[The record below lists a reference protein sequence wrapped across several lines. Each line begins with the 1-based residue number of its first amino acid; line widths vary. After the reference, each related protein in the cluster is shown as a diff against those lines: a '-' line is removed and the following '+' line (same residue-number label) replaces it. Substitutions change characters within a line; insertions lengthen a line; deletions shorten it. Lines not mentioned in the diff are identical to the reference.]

1 MQATFTTNMKCQ
13 SCLSK
18 VAPKLNEEPRIKS
31 WDADLSDPRKV
42 LRVELADETD
52 AARVI
57 ERVAEAGFTAS
68 QVDDQP
74 VAEHATEQ
82 PGFKFSTYKPLLL
95 VVAYVIGL
103 TLFVESLYGEFAW
116 HRAMSHFMGF
126 FFLGFA
132 FFKLLNVSGFAD
144 AFSTYDIIAKRS
156 RIYALAYPW
165 IELALGVLYLSGAML
180 LATNIVTAL
189 VMSLGLVGV
198 VSAVRK
204 KQAIQCACLGT
215 VFNLPMS
222 VVTIIENSVMIAMA
236 VTMILLD
243 YAA

>member
-18 VAPKLNEEPRIKS
+18 VAPKLDEEPRIKS

-42 LRVELADETD
+42 LRVQLADKSD

-68 QVDDQP
+68 QVDDHP
-74 VAEHATEQ
+74 IVEDVAKE
-82 PGFKFSTYKPLLL
+82 PRFKLSTYKPLLL
-95 VVAYVIGL
+95 VVAYVVGL
-103 TLFVESLYGEFAW
+103 TLFIESLYGDFAW
-116 HRAMSHFMGF
+116 HRAMRHFMGF

-144 AFSTYDIIAKRS
+144 AFSTYDVIAKRS
-156 RIYALAYPW
+156 RMYALSYPW
-165 IELALGVLYLSGAML
+165 IELALGTLYLSGMML

-243 YAA
+243 FVA